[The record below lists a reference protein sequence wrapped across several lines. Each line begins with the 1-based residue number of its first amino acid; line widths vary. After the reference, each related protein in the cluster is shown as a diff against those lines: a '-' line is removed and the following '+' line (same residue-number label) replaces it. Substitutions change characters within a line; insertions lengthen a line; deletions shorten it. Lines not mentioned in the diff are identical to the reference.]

1 MTGFRAHTF
10 ETTAERLFTN
20 ICLGKK
26 KSRNINIAVDQTPW
40 HHQQQSYSSLLPYL
54 QYPQVQNTCKSFF
67 FQTIQQ
73 YPIFVPVSSKI
84 CEGRHHECRTIARGL
99 IIERIMKPQKY
110 LKFKRTHTDHQVQPL
125 APYWTTQ
132 NQPLCLRALFKC
144 CLNPSILVLWPLPL
158 GTCI

>member
-10 ETTAERLFTN
+10 KTTAERLFTN

-26 KSRNINIAVDQTPW
+26 KEPEYK
-40 HHQQQSYSSLLPYL
+40 HSSGPNSMASPVVVLFLLTALFAIPPGSEYL
-54 QYPQVQNTCKSFF
+54 QEFF

-73 YPIFVPVSSKI
+73 CPIFVPVSSKI